1 MKLFWTPASP
11 FTRKVSVCAREL
23 GLWERIEIAPTT
35 WPLTWG
41 YQTVP
46 FTPGLAE
53 TNPVAR
59 IPTLVTDDGAELGD
73 STLICMHLDAVA
85 GGNRIIP
92 AGADAWRMWSL
103 YAIADGMIEAQ
114 IAMRAE
120 MLRPEAFRMDSFL
133 AKQRD
138 RIRRCLDRL
147 EARVDELACA
157 AGQTPDLAMITTG
170 IALGYQDWRS
180 WLFDYRPGRPRIT
193 AWAERF
199 AERPAMQAT
208 APAETPER

>member
-1 MKLFWTPASP
+1 MAPQ
-11 FTRKVSVCAREL
+11 RL
-23 GLWERIEIAPTT
+23 G
-35 WPLTWG
+35 
-41 YQTVP
+41 Q
-46 FTPGLAE
+46 
-53 TNPVAR
+53 
-59 IPTLVTDDGAELGD
+59 
-73 STLICMHLDAVA
+73 
-85 GGNRIIP
+85 